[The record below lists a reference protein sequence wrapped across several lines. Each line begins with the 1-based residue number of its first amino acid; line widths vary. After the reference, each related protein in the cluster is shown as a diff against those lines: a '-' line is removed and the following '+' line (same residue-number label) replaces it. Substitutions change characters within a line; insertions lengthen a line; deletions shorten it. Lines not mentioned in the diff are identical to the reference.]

1 MSKVLPIMLW
11 IMVFIFGGITFF
23 FLNKKDGGVSDL
35 PPNNPLSIEAKKGAA
50 YGQLPWKHCQNIP
63 PFTLTNQNNEK
74 FDSAELAGR
83 PYVVSFFFA
92 ECPGICR
99 DLNTQIKTLRE
110 RVGDPEMAFVT
121 ISVDPKNDT
130 PEVLNRYAADFDADP
145 KDWVFLTGQLSDI
158 RAVGEQSF
166 RVIVDRDI
174 HTEDILLVD
183 RWGRY
188 RDRFKWNDAY
198 DTKRFL
204 SVAKDV
210 LAETK
215 PPLEE
220 TFLSRNMMASAIPS
234 DLSSIK
240 WIREFHLT
248 DQDNQPFFSRDLT
261 GQVWIGNF
269 FFTTCPGICPEQT
282 RYLAALQKRLGDDHP
297 AHIVSISS
305 DPNTDT
311 PAVLSQYANEIGA
324 DTDSWTFC
332 TSDKPILIKR
342 IGGEFFKAHSDGG
355 HHSSRLFVVDR
366 FGNVRGDFDWQDPAD
381 EVKML
386 ELIDQL
392 NEELVPAV
400 VR

>member
-1 MSKVLPIMLW
+1 
-11 IMVFIFGGITFF
+11 
-23 FLNKKDGGVSDL
+23 
-35 PPNNPLSIEAKKGAA
+35 
-50 YGQLPWKHCQNIP
+50 
-63 PFTLTNQNNEK
+63 
-74 FDSAELAGR
+74 
-83 PYVVSFFFA
+83 
-92 ECPGICR
+92 
-99 DLNTQIKTLRE
+99 
-110 RVGDPEMAFVT
+110 MAFVT
-121 ISVDPKNDT
+121 ISVDPQNDT

-269 FFTTCPGICPEQT
+269 FFTTCPGICPEQN
-282 RYLAALQKRLGDDHP
+282 RYLAALQKRLGDEHP

-311 PAVLSQYANEIGA
+311 PTVLSQYANEIGA

-392 NEELVPAV
+392 NKEQVPAV